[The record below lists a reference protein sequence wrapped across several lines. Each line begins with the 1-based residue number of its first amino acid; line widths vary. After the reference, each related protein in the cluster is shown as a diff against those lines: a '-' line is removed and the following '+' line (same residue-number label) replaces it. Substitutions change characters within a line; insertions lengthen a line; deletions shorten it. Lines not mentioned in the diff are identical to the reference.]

1 MKFEKENH
9 DKTQK
14 ITIYLDETGFGWVTV
29 YNDEYGTTYD
39 INHFDPLDTI
49 LLFFC
54 IIMIFISILA
64 IFLAIL
70 AIFL

>member
-1 MKFEKENH
+1 MKFEKESH

-54 IIMIFISILA
+54 IIIL
-64 IFLAIL
+64 ILTIYLAIL